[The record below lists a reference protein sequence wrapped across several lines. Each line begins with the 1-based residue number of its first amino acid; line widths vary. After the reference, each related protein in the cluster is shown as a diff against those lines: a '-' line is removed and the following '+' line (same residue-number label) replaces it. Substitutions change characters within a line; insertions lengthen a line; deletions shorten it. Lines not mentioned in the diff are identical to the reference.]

1 MRKIIGSFG
10 WFGISVWTH
19 WLAAAKTVGQSVCGL
34 QRIRSF
40 EKKNMA
46 GRGGYE
52 HARSGF
58 GGERHMKQLPTEPP
72 FIAFV
77 GNLPQG
83 LVQGDV
89 IKIFQD
95 FEVKNVRLVKD
106 RETDQFKGFCYVE
119 FETLDNLERALECDG
134 RIKLDDLSAPLRIDI
149 ADRRKND
156 RPGGGIGGGNGGG
169 MGRDGGR
176 DGFQKRGPPR
186 QGGATQSYSRSGP
199 GGGGGGGSSGGGR
212 EGGGGSGNRG
222 DSRDRPANRG
232 RYGNFNNDDR
242 FERNQDRG
250 DRGQR
255 EGSYGN
261 QSRDGDRYNNFSRHR
276 DRERT
281 HYNPNQQSER
291 PSGGIG
297 GGGAGGIG
305 GGGGG
310 GAGGGGSSM
319 GAIDD
324 TERPRLQLK
333 PRTIAAPINAVAETK
348 QSASIFGNAKPREEK
363 LKELQQNVNH
373 NGDN

>member
-1 MRKIIGSFG
+1 
-10 WFGISVWTH
+10 
-19 WLAAAKTVGQSVCGL
+19 
-34 QRIRSF
+34 
-40 EKKNMA
+40 MA

-52 HARSGF
+52 HARGGF
-58 GGERHMKQLPTEPP
+58 GGERHVKQLPTEPP
-72 FIAFV
+72 FIAYV

-89 IKIFQD
+89 MKIFND

-149 ADRRKND
+149 ADRKRND
-156 RPGGGIGGGNGGG
+156 RPGGGIGGGGGNGGG
-169 MGRDGGR
+169 MNRDGR

-186 QGGATQSYSRSGP
+186 QGGTSQSYSRGGP
-199 GGGGGGGSSGGGR
+199 GTGGGR
-212 EGGGGSGNRG
+212 EAGGGSGNRG
-222 DSRDRPANRG
+222 DSRGSYNDNYGGHSDRSRGGASSGMNRGYNDRPANRG
-232 RYGNFNNDDR
+232 RYGNFNNDER
-242 FERNQDRG
+242 FDRNQDR

-281 HYNPNQQSER
+281 HYNPNQQQER
-291 PSGGIG
+291 PTGIG
-297 GGGAGGIG
+297 AIG
-305 GGGGG
+305 NNSIMS
-310 GAGGGGSSM
+310 GSDSKI
-319 GAIDD
+319 AHTEFQIADD

-348 QSASIFGNAKPREEK
+348 QAATIFGNAKPREEK
-363 LKELQQNVNH
+363 LKELEQNVNH

>member
-1 MRKIIGSFG
+1 
-10 WFGISVWTH
+10 
-19 WLAAAKTVGQSVCGL
+19 
-34 QRIRSF
+34 
-40 EKKNMA
+40 MA

-52 HARSGF
+52 HARGGF
-58 GGERHMKQLPTEPP
+58 GGERHVKQLPTEPP
-72 FIAFV
+72 FLAFV

-134 RIKLDDLSAPLRIDI
+134 RIKLDDLSDPLRIDI

-156 RPGGGIGGGNGGG
+156 RPGGGVGGGGGGNGGG
-169 MGRDGGR
+169 MNRDGGR

-186 QGGATQSYSRSGP
+186 QGGGSSQSYSRGGP
-199 GGGGGGGSSGGGR
+199 GTG
-212 EGGGGSGNRG
+212 GGGGSGNRG
-222 DSRDRPANRG
+222 DSRGSYNDNYGGHSDRSRGGNGGNGGLSGSGGGMNRGYNDRPANRG

-242 FERNQDRG
+242 FDRNQDR

-281 HYNPNQQSER
+281 HYNPNQQSDR
-291 PSGGIG
+291 PSGGG
-297 GGGAGGIG
+297 SSG
-305 GGGGG
+305 GGGGSG
-310 GAGGGGSSM
+310 NAM

-324 TERPRLQLK
+324 TERPRLNLA
-333 PRTIAAPINAVAETK
+333 PRTIAAPINAVAQTK

-363 LKELQQNVNH
+363 LKELEQNVNH
-373 NGDN
+373 NGDKN

>member
-1 MRKIIGSFG
+1 
-10 WFGISVWTH
+10 
-19 WLAAAKTVGQSVCGL
+19 
-34 QRIRSF
+34 
-40 EKKNMA
+40 MA

-52 HARSGF
+52 HARGGF
-58 GGERHMKQLPTEPP
+58 GGERHVKQMPTEPP
-72 FIAFV
+72 FIAYV

-89 IKIFQD
+89 MKIFND

-106 RETDQFKGFCYVE
+106 RETDMFKGFCYVE
-119 FETLDNLERALECDG
+119 FETLENLERALECDG

-149 ADRRKND
+149 ADRRKNE
-156 RPGGGIGGGNGGG
+156 RPGGGIGGGGGGGNGGG
-169 MGRDGGR
+169 MSRDGGR

-186 QGGATQSYSRSGP
+186 QGGSSQSYSRGGP
-199 GGGGGGGSSGGGR
+199 GTGGGR
-212 EGGGGSGNRG
+212 EAGGGSGNRG
-222 DSRDRPANRG
+222 DSRGSYNDNYGGHSDRSRGGASSGMNRGYNDRPANRG
-232 RYGNFNNDDR
+232 RYGNFNNDER
-242 FERNQDRG
+242 FDRNQDRDR

-281 HYNPNQQSER
+281 HYNPNQQQER
-291 PSGGIG
+291 PSGV
-297 GGGAGGIG
+297 AL
-305 GGGGG
+305 
-310 GAGGGGSSM
+310 

-363 LKELQQNVNH
+363 LKELQQNINH

>member
-1 MRKIIGSFG
+1 
-10 WFGISVWTH
+10 
-19 WLAAAKTVGQSVCGL
+19 
-34 QRIRSF
+34 
-40 EKKNMA
+40 MA

-52 HARSGF
+52 HARGGF
-58 GGERHMKQLPTEPP
+58 GGERHVKQMPTEPP
-72 FIAFV
+72 FIAYV

-156 RPGGGIGGGNGGG
+156 RPGGGIGGGGNGGG
-169 MGRDGGR
+169 MTRDGGR

-186 QGGATQSYSRSGP
+186 QGGISQSYSRGGP
-199 GGGGGGGSSGGGR
+199 GNGGGVR
-212 EGGGGSGNRG
+212 EAGGGSGNRG

-242 FERNQDRG
+242 FDRNQERDN
-250 DRGQR
+250 RGQR

-281 HYNPNQQSER
+281 HYNPNQHNER
-291 PSGGIG
+291 PTAVGI
-297 GGGAGGIG
+297 
-305 GGGGG
+305 
-310 GAGGGGSSM
+310 

-363 LKELQQNVNH
+363 IKEPEPNEEL

>member
-1 MRKIIGSFG
+1 HF
-10 WFGISVWTH
+10 
-19 WLAAAKTVGQSVCGL
+19 
-34 QRIRSF
+34 
-40 EKKNMA
+40 
-46 GRGGYE
+46 RG
-52 HARSGF
+52 GF
-58 GGERHMKQLPTEPP
+58 GGDRQGKQLPQEPP
-72 FIAFV
+72 FVAFV

-149 ADRRKND
+149 ADGRKNN

-169 MGRDGGR
+169 GMSRDGGR

-186 QGGATQSYSRSGP
+186 QGGSSQSYSRGGP
-199 GGGGGGGSSGGGR
+199 GTGGGNGGGR

-222 DSRDRPANRG
+222 DSRGSYNDSYGGHNDRSRGSGGGSGAGSGGGMNRGYNDRPANRG

-242 FERNQDRG
+242 FERNQDR

-281 HYNPNQQSER
+281 HYNPNLQN
-291 PSGGIG
+291 
-297 GGGAGGIG
+297 
-305 GGGGG
+305 
-310 GAGGGGSSM
+310 
-319 GAIDD
+319 DN
-324 TERPRLQLK
+324 ERPRLQLK

-363 LKELQQNVNH
+363 LKELQQN
-373 NGDN
+373 GDN

>member
-1 MRKIIGSFG
+1 
-10 WFGISVWTH
+10 
-19 WLAAAKTVGQSVCGL
+19 
-34 QRIRSF
+34 
-40 EKKNMA
+40 MA

-52 HARSGF
+52 HARGGF
-58 GGERHMKQLPTEPP
+58 GGERHVRQLPTEPP
-72 FIAFV
+72 FIAYV

-89 IKIFQD
+89 TKIFKD

-106 RETDQFKGFCYVE
+106 RETDMFKGFCYVE

-149 ADRRKND
+149 ADRRKNE
-156 RPGGGIGGGNGGG
+156 RPGGGIGGGGGNGGG
-169 MGRDGGR
+169 MSRDGGR

-186 QGGATQSYSRSGP
+186 QGGSSQSYSRGGP
-199 GGGGGGGSSGGGR
+199 GTGGGR
-212 EGGGGSGNRG
+212 EAGGGSGNRG
-222 DSRDRPANRG
+222 DSRGSYNDNYGGHSDRSRGGASSGMNRGYNDRPLNRG
-232 RYGNFNNDDR
+232 RYGNFNNDER
-242 FERNQDRG
+242 FDRNQDRE
-250 DRGQR
+250 RGQR

-281 HYNPNQQSER
+281 HYNPNQQPER
-291 PSGGIG
+291 PSGV
-297 GGGAGGIG
+297 A
-305 GGGGG
+305 
-310 GAGGGGSSM
+310 M

-373 NGDN
+373 NGDNDN

>member
-1 MRKIIGSFG
+1 
-10 WFGISVWTH
+10 
-19 WLAAAKTVGQSVCGL
+19 
-34 QRIRSF
+34 
-40 EKKNMA
+40 MA

-52 HARSGF
+52 HARGGF
-58 GGERHMKQLPTEPP
+58 GGDRPTKQLPTEPP

-119 FETLDNLERALECDG
+119 FETLENLQRALECDG

-149 ADRRKND
+149 ADGRRKND
-156 RPGGGIGGGNGGG
+156 RPGGGVGGGGNGGMTRG
-169 MGRDGGR
+169 DGRD
-176 DGFQKRGPPR
+176 FQKRGPPR
-186 QGGATQSYSRSGP
+186 QGGSSQSYSRGGP
-199 GGGGGGGSSGGGR
+199 GTGGGR

-242 FERNQDRG
+242 FDRNQDRE
-250 DRGQR
+250 RGQR

-281 HYNPNQQSER
+281 HYNPNQQQSER
-291 PSGGIG
+291 PSGGGGMGGLG
-297 GGGAGGIG
+297 GGSGGSG
-305 GGGGG
+305 GLGV
-310 GAGGGGSSM
+310 GGGGSSM

-324 TERPRLQLK
+324 NERPRLQLK

>member
-1 MRKIIGSFG
+1 
-10 WFGISVWTH
+10 
-19 WLAAAKTVGQSVCGL
+19 
-34 QRIRSF
+34 
-40 EKKNMA
+40 MA

-52 HARSGF
+52 HARGGF
-58 GGERHMKQLPTEPP
+58 GGERHVKQMPTEPP
-72 FIAFV
+72 FLAFV

-149 ADRRKND
+149 AESRKND
-156 RPGGGIGGGNGGG
+156 RPGGGFGGGGGGGNGGG
-169 MGRDGGR
+169 MNRDGGR

-186 QGGATQSYSRSGP
+186 QGGGSSQSYSRSGP
-199 GGGGGGGSSGGGR
+199 GTGG
-212 EGGGGSGNRG
+212 GGGGSGNRG

-242 FERNQDRG
+242 FDRNQDR

-281 HYNPNQQSER
+281 HYNPNQQSDR
-291 PSGGIG
+291 SS
-297 GGGAGGIG
+297 
-305 GGGGG
+305 
-310 GAGGGGSSM
+310 GGGSGGGSGNAM

-324 TERPRLQLK
+324 TERPRLNLQ

-363 LKELQQNVNH
+363 LKELEQNINH
-373 NGDN
+373 NGDNN

>member
-1 MRKIIGSFG
+1 
-10 WFGISVWTH
+10 
-19 WLAAAKTVGQSVCGL
+19 
-34 QRIRSF
+34 
-40 EKKNMA
+40 MA

-52 HARSGF
+52 HAR
-58 GGERHMKQLPTEPP
+58 GGYGGDRALKQLPTEPP

-156 RPGGGIGGGNGGG
+156 RPGGGAGGGGNGGMTRG
-169 MGRDGGR
+169 DGR

-186 QGGATQSYSRSGP
+186 QGGSSQSYSRGGP
-199 GGGGGGGSSGGGR
+199 GTGGGSRRRRRIGDRSR
-212 EGGGGSGNRG
+212 GGGGSGAGSGGGMNRG
-222 DSRDRPANRG
+222 YNDRPANRG

-242 FERNQDRG
+242 FDRNQDR

-291 PSGGIG
+291 PSGGMGGLG
-297 GGGAGGIG
+297 GGSGGSG
-305 GGGGG
+305 GLGVG
-310 GAGGGGSSM
+310 GGGGSSM

-324 TERPRLQLK
+324 NERPRLQLK

>member
-1 MRKIIGSFG
+1 
-10 WFGISVWTH
+10 
-19 WLAAAKTVGQSVCGL
+19 
-34 QRIRSF
+34 
-40 EKKNMA
+40 MA

-52 HARSGF
+52 HARGGF
-58 GGERHMKQLPTEPP
+58 GGDRASKQLPTEPP

-95 FEVKNVRLVKD
+95 FEVKYVRLVKD

-156 RPGGGIGGGNGGG
+156 RPGGGVGGGNGGMTRG
-169 MGRDGGR
+169 DGGR

-186 QGGATQSYSRSGP
+186 QGGSSQSYSRGGP
-199 GGGGGGGSSGGGR
+199 GTGGGGR

-222 DSRDRPANRG
+222 DSRGSYNDSYGGHNDRSRGGGGSGAGSGGGMNRGYNDRPANRG

-242 FERNQDRG
+242 PFDRNQDR

-291 PSGGIG
+291 PSGGMSGLG
-297 GGGAGGIG
+297 GGSGGSG
-305 GGGGG
+305 GLGV
-310 GAGGGGSSM
+310 GGGSSM

-324 TERPRLQLK
+324 NERPRLQLK

>member
-1 MRKIIGSFG
+1 
-10 WFGISVWTH
+10 
-19 WLAAAKTVGQSVCGL
+19 
-34 QRIRSF
+34 
-40 EKKNMA
+40 MA

-52 HARSGF
+52 HARGGF
-58 GGERHMKQLPTEPP
+58 GGERHVKQLPTEPP
-72 FIAFV
+72 FIAYV
-77 GNLPQG
+77 GKLPQG

-89 IKIFQD
+89 MKIFND
-95 FEVKNVRLVKD
+95 FEVKHVRLVKD

-134 RIKLDDLSAPLRIDI
+134 RIKLDDLSDPLKIDI
-149 ADRRKND
+149 ADRKKND
-156 RPGGGIGGGNGGG
+156 RPGGGNGGG
-169 MGRDGGR
+169 MNRDGR

-186 QGGATQSYSRSGP
+186 QGGTSQSYSRGGP
-199 GGGGGGGSSGGGR
+199 GTGGGR
-212 EGGGGSGNRG
+212 EAGGGSGNRG

-232 RYGNFNNDDR
+232 RYGNFNNDER
-242 FERNQDRG
+242 FDRNQDR

-281 HYNPNQQSER
+281 HYNPNQQQER
-291 PSGGIG
+291 PSGV
-297 GGGAGGIG
+297 A
-305 GGGGG
+305 
-310 GAGGGGSSM
+310 M

>member
-1 MRKIIGSFG
+1 
-10 WFGISVWTH
+10 
-19 WLAAAKTVGQSVCGL
+19 
-34 QRIRSF
+34 
-40 EKKNMA
+40 MA

-52 HARSGF
+52 HARGGF
-58 GGERHMKQLPTEPP
+58 GGDRPTKQLPTEPP

-119 FETLDNLERALECDG
+119 FETLENLQRALECDG

-149 ADRRKND
+149 ADGRRKND
-156 RPGGGIGGGNGGG
+156 RPGGGVGGGGNGGMTRG
-169 MGRDGGR
+169 DGRD
-176 DGFQKRGPPR
+176 FQKRGPPR
-186 QGGATQSYSRSGP
+186 QGGSSQSYSRGGP
-199 GGGGGGGSSGGGR
+199 GTGGGR

-222 DSRDRPANRG
+222 DSRGSYNDSYGGHNDRSRGGGGSGAGSGGGMNRGYNDRPANRG

-242 FERNQDRG
+242 FDRNQDRE
-250 DRGQR
+250 RGQR

-281 HYNPNQQSER
+281 HYNPNQQQSER
-291 PSGGIG
+291 PSGGGGMGGLG
-297 GGGAGGIG
+297 GGSGGSG
-305 GGGGG
+305 GLGV
-310 GAGGGGSSM
+310 GGGGSSM

-324 TERPRLQLK
+324 NERPRLQLK

>member
-1 MRKIIGSFG
+1 
-10 WFGISVWTH
+10 
-19 WLAAAKTVGQSVCGL
+19 
-34 QRIRSF
+34 
-40 EKKNMA
+40 MA

-52 HARSGF
+52 HARGGF
-58 GGERHMKQLPTEPP
+58 GGERHVRQLPTEPP
-72 FIAFV
+72 FIAYV

-89 IKIFQD
+89 TKIFKD

-106 RETDQFKGFCYVE
+106 RETDMFKGFCYVE

-149 ADRRKND
+149 ADRRKNE
-156 RPGGGIGGGNGGG
+156 RPGGGIGGGGGNGGG
-169 MGRDGGR
+169 MSRDGGR

-186 QGGATQSYSRSGP
+186 QGGSSQSYSRGGP
-199 GGGGGGGSSGGGR
+199 GTGGGR
-212 EGGGGSGNRG
+212 EAGGGSGNRG
-222 DSRDRPANRG
+222 DSRDRPLNRG
-232 RYGNFNNDDR
+232 RYGNFNNDER
-242 FERNQDRG
+242 FDRNQDRE
-250 DRGQR
+250 RGQR

-281 HYNPNQQSER
+281 HYNPNQQPER
-291 PSGGIG
+291 PSGV
-297 GGGAGGIG
+297 A
-305 GGGGG
+305 
-310 GAGGGGSSM
+310 M

-373 NGDN
+373 NGDNDN

>member
-1 MRKIIGSFG
+1 
-10 WFGISVWTH
+10 
-19 WLAAAKTVGQSVCGL
+19 
-34 QRIRSF
+34 
-40 EKKNMA
+40 MA

-222 DSRDRPANRG
+222 DSRGSYNDSYGGHNDRSRGGGGGSGGPGTGGGGMNRGYNDRPANRG

>member
-1 MRKIIGSFG
+1 
-10 WFGISVWTH
+10 
-19 WLAAAKTVGQSVCGL
+19 
-34 QRIRSF
+34 
-40 EKKNMA
+40 MA

-52 HARSGF
+52 HARGGF
-58 GGERHMKQLPTEPP
+58 GGERHVKQLPTEPP
-72 FIAFV
+72 FIAYV

-89 IKIFQD
+89 MKIFND

-149 ADRRKND
+149 ADRKRND
-156 RPGGGIGGGNGGG
+156 RPGGGIGGGGGNGGG
-169 MGRDGGR
+169 MNRDGR

-186 QGGATQSYSRSGP
+186 QGGTSQSYSRGGP
-199 GGGGGGGSSGGGR
+199 GTGGGR
-212 EGGGGSGNRG
+212 EAGGGSGNRG
-222 DSRDRPANRG
+222 DSRGSYNDNYGGHSDRSRGGASSGMNRGYNDRPANRG
-232 RYGNFNNDDR
+232 RYGNFNNDER
-242 FERNQDRG
+242 FDRNQDR

-281 HYNPNQQSER
+281 HYNPNQQQER
-291 PSGGIG
+291 PTGI
-297 GGGAGGIG
+297 
-305 GGGGG
+305 
-310 GAGGGGSSM
+310 

-348 QSASIFGNAKPREEK
+348 QAATIFGNAKPREEK
-363 LKELQQNVNH
+363 LKELEQNVNH

>member
-1 MRKIIGSFG
+1 
-10 WFGISVWTH
+10 
-19 WLAAAKTVGQSVCGL
+19 
-34 QRIRSF
+34 
-40 EKKNMA
+40 MA

-52 HARSGF
+52 HARGGF
-58 GGERHMKQLPTEPP
+58 GGERQMKVLPTEPP

-89 IKIFQD
+89 MKIFQD

-106 RETDQFKGFCYVE
+106 RETDMFKGFCYVE
-119 FETLDNLERALECDG
+119 FETLENLERALEFDG

-156 RPGGGIGGGNGGG
+156 RPGGGGVGGGNGG
-169 MGRDGGR
+169 MTRDGGR

-186 QGGATQSYSRSGP
+186 QGGTSQSYSRGGP
-199 GGGGGGGSSGGGR
+199 GTGGNGGGGR
-212 EGGGGSGNRG
+212 EGGGGSGNRA
-222 DSRDRPANRG
+222 DSRGSYNDNYGGHSDRSRGGGAGAGSGSGSGMNRGYNDRPANRG

-242 FERNQDRG
+242 FERNQDR

-291 PSGGIG
+291 PSGGLG
-297 GGGAGGIG
+297 GGGGGLGGSGGLGSSGNLGGGGG

-310 GAGGGGSSM
+310 GASI

-363 LKELQQNVNH
+363 LKELEQNVSH
-373 NGDN
+373 NGDI